1 MKELIE
7 FLAKNIVENPDSVGV
22 TQEEQNGLK
31 VVKLVVHPDDMGRI
45 IGREGKIIK
54 AIRSLVKIKS
64 LKENRKIFLELVPVE
79 GSLGH
84 P

>member
-7 FLAKNIVENPDSVGV
+7 FLAKNIVENPDSVAV
-22 TQEEQNGLK
+22 TEEEQNGLK

-79 GSLGH
+79 GSPNH

>member
-7 FLAKNIVENPDSVGV
+7 FLAKNIVENPDSVDV

-31 VVKLVVHPDDMGRI
+31 VVKLVVHPEDMGRI

-64 LKENRKIFLELVPVE
+64 LKENRKIFLELVPIE
-79 GSLGH
+79 GSLNH
-84 P
+84 S

>member
-7 FLAKNIVENPDSVGV
+7 FLAKNIVENPDSVEV
-22 TQEEQNGLK
+22 TEEEQDGLR

-54 AIRSLVKIKS
+54 ALRSLVKIKS

-79 GSLGH
+79 GPLNHS
-84 P
+84 

>member
-1 MKELIE
+1 MKDLIE
-7 FLAKNIVENPDSVGV
+7 FLAKNIVENPDSVSV

-31 VVKLVVHPDDMGRI
+31 VVKLVVHPEDMGRI